1 MAEKSLPFTADR
13 RRALLDQMLMAFVLG
28 MIVFSALLGLFYI
41 GFKVRYL
48 GLINPGVTIAG
59 IDVGGLKPA
68 AAAAK
73 ITLALPYHQ
82 QGLIL
87 LRDGD
92 RTWSVTPAEMGLF
105 LDPETTAYNAFRI
118 GRGANP
124 LRSLSQQLGAIYTGA
139 DVPPVM
145 IFDQRLAFEVL
156 TRIAEER
163 DRQVVEPSLSVVNGE
178 VIIHEGKSG
187 RFLDKEVTLALLA
200 AQMQSLRDGVVPLVF
215 SEVKPLIVDV
225 SAQAEL
231 ARNILSQP
239 LTIGMPDRQPDNLGP
254 WVFEPAELGDLLVFE
269 KVLDDDAPRYELG
282 LDDEKLY
289 RWLSDLQPEL
299 YLEPENTRFIFNDD
313 TRQLEV
319 IKPAIIG
326 RILDIDASIDAL
338 EEKVLAGE
346 HNLKLEFIFTPPPVT
361 DEMTTEQLGI
371 RELVHREISYY
382 YGSSAERIH
391 NIRVSSERFHGLLVA
406 PGETFSMAQA
416 LGQISLESGYAEALI
431 ILGGRTIQGVGGG
444 ICQVSTT
451 LFRAAFF
458 AGFPIVERHPH
469 AYRVRYYEVDAA
481 NNQVDRLVGLD
492 AAVFVPIVDLKFKN
506 DTPYWLL
513 METYINA
520 PARTLTW
527 KFYSTSAG
535 RQVQWETTGPTHIV
549 EAPKPIY
556 RENPELAQGEVK
568 QVDWAADG
576 ADVTIYRTV
585 IRNGEVYFRDTIFTH
600 YQPWQ
605 AIYEYGPGTEGM
617 PPPDTENEE

>member
-1 MAEKSLPFTADR
+1 MAQKSLTLTAAR
-13 RRALLDQMLMAFVLG
+13 NHVLLEQILMVFVLG
-28 MIVFSALLGLFYI
+28 MVVFSVLLGLL
-41 GFKVRYL
+41 YL
-48 GLINPGVTIAG
+48 GFRIRYYGQINPGVTVAG
-59 IDVGGLKPA
+59 IYVGSLKPA

-73 ITLALPYHQ
+73 ISLELPYHHR
-82 QGLIL
+82 GVIL

-92 RTWSVTPAEMGLF
+92 HTLSVTPAEMGLF
-105 LDPETTAYNAFRI
+105 LDPETTAENAFRV
-118 GRGANP
+118 GRETNP
-124 LRSLSQQLGAIYTGA
+124 LRSLAQQFGAIITGT
-139 DVPPVM
+139 DLPPVM
-145 IFDQRLAFEVL
+145 IFDQRMAFEVL
-156 TRIAEER
+156 TRIARER
-163 DRQVVEPSLSVVNGE
+163 DVQVVEPSLSVVNGE
-178 VIIHEGKSG
+178 VIIHEGRGG
-187 RFLDKEVTLALLA
+187 RFLDKEATLALLG
-200 AQMQSLRDGVVPLVF
+200 AQMQSLSDGVVPLVF
-215 SEVKPLIVDV
+215 REVKPLIISV
-225 SAQAEL
+225 SSQAEL

-239 LTIGMPDRQPDNLGP
+239 LKIHMPSGQPDNLGP
-254 WVFEPAELGDLLVFE
+254 WVFEPVEVGDLLVFK
-269 KVLDDDAPRYELG
+269 KVIDDEPRYELG
-282 LDDEKLY
+282 LDNGKLY
-289 RWLSDLQPEL
+289 RWLSDLQPDL
-299 YLEPENTRFIFNDD
+299 YLEPVNTRFIFNDD

-319 IKPAIIG
+319 IQPAIIG
-326 RILDIDASIDAL
+326 RTLDIDASINAL

-346 HNLKLEFIFTPPPVT
+346 HNLNLEFIFTPPPVT
-361 DEMTTEQLGI
+361 DEMTAEQLGI

-406 PGETFSMAQA
+406 PGETFSMVQA
-416 LGQISLESGYAEALI
+416 LGQVSLESGFAEALI
-431 ILGGRTIQGVGGG
+431 IMGGRTIQGVGGG

-458 AGFPIVERHPH
+458 TGFPIIERHPH

-506 DTPYWLL
+506 DTPHWLL
-513 METYINA
+513 METYVNA

-527 KFYSTSAG
+527 KFYSTSDG

-556 RENPELAQGEVK
+556 RENPELAKGEVK
-568 QVDWAADG
+568 QVDWEADG
-576 ADVTIYRTV
+576 ADVTVTRTV

-617 PPPDTENEE
+617 PPPDAENDDN